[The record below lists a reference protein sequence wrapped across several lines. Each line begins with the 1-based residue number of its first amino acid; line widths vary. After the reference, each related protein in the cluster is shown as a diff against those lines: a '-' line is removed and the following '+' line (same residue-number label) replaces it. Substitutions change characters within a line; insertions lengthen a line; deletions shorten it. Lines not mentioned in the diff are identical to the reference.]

1 MPDAAADPSTD
12 GRALFDPKS
21 IRAVAFDAYGT
32 LFRLADAEFRV
43 IIAGSVEKQGLKP
56 DDLEAVYKTWYGSMS
71 KVGPWRYLFP
81 PGTALGDMER
91 INRDP
96 MTEGPIPEFFTQWEW
111 WRRMWDAT
119 FAHHNLDG
127 DPVSAAD
134 DLREALSHLEA
145 YPDAL
150 ETTDRMAA
158 GGLRVALL
166 SNADED
172 FLQSAVS
179 KNRLRF
185 SVIQS
190 SESLRVY
197 KPHRATFL
205 AAAHRLGCAPDEVLY
220 VGDSAYADVHGAQRA
235 GLRTAWVRRTERPY
249 PVDAPPAD
257 LEVRHL
263 SEIADVLVG

>member
-1 MPDAAADPSTD
+1 MTEQPAATPP
-12 GRALFDPKS
+12 FDPKA
-21 IRAVAFDAYGT
+21 IKAVAFDAYGT
-32 LFRLADAEFRV
+32 LFQLADAEFRV
-43 IIAGSVEKQGLKP
+43 IIAGSLERQALHPEDV
-56 DDLEAVYKTWYGSMS
+56 EAVYKTWYGVYSR
-71 KVGPWRYLFP
+71 VGPWRDLFP
-81 PGTALGDMER
+81 PGEPIGAPER

-111 WRRMWDAT
+111 WRRQWEAT
-119 FAHHNLDG
+119 FKFHNLEG
-127 DPVSAAD
+127 DSVAAAD

-150 ETTDRMAA
+150 ETTDRLAA
-158 GGLRVALL
+158 GGLRIALL

-190 SESLRVY
+190 SESLRAY

-205 AAAHRLGCAPDEVLY
+205 AAAQRLACAPEEVLY

-235 GLRTAWVRRTERPY
+235 GLRSVWVRRTERPY

-257 LEVRHL
+257 LEVRNL
-263 SEIADVLVG
+263 AEIADLLLG

>member
-1 MPDAAADPSTD
+1 MADASPAP
-12 GRALFDPKS
+12 LPPFDPKS
-21 IRAVAFDAYGT
+21 IAAVAFDAYGT
-32 LFRLADAEFRV
+32 LFQLADSEFRV
-43 IIAGSVEKQGLKP
+43 IIAGTIERQGLRP
-56 DDLEAVYKTWYGSMS
+56 ADLEAVYKTWYGSMS

-81 PGTALGDMER
+81 PGTSLGDMER
-91 INRDP
+91 IDRNP
-96 MTEGPIPEFFTQWEW
+96 MTEGALPEFFTQWEW

-119 FAHHNLDG
+119 FAHHDLDG
-127 DPVSAAD
+127 DPTSAAD
-134 DLREALSHLEA
+134 DLREALSHLQA

-150 ETTDRMAA
+150 ETTDRLA
-158 GGLRVALL
+158 GAGLRIALL

-190 SESLRVY
+190 SESLRAY

-205 AAAHRLGCAPDEVLY
+205 AAAHRLGCAPEEVLY

-257 LEVRHL
+257 LEVRSL
-263 SEIADVLVG
+263 AEIADVLLG

>member
-1 MPDAAADPSTD
+1 VADTLPP
-12 GRALFDPKS
+12 FDPKA
-21 IRAVAFDAYGT
+21 IAAVAFDAYGT
-32 LFRLADAEFRV
+32 LFQLADAEFRV
-43 IIAGSVEKQGLKP
+43 IIAESLVRQSLHPE
-56 DDLEAVYKTWYGSMS
+56 DVEAVYKTWYGVYS
-71 KVGPWRYLFP
+71 KVGPWRFLFP
-81 PGTALGDMER
+81 PGTPPGAAER

-111 WRRMWDAT
+111 WRRQWEAT
-119 FAHHNLDG
+119 FTEHHLDG
-127 DPVSAAD
+127 DSAAAAD
-134 DLREALSHLEA
+134 DLREALSHLQA

-150 ETTDRMAA
+150 ETTDRLA
-158 GGLRVALL
+158 GAGLRIALL

-190 SESLRVY
+190 SESLRAY

-205 AAAHRLGCAPDEVLY
+205 AAAHRLNCAPEQVLY

-257 LEVRHL
+257 LEVRSL
-263 SEIADVLVG
+263 AEIGDALLG